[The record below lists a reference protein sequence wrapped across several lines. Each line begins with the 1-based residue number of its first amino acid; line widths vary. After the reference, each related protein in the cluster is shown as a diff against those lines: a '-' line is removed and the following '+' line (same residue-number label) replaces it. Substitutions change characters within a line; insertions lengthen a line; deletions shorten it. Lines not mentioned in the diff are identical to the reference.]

1 MKWGYAA
8 VIGWT
13 AWAGAAQAAGFACI
27 AEEAAR
33 RDYSGTISLM
43 HGGESVAEVARGQV
57 GGPDSAAITGTTRF
71 NIGSANK
78 MFTAV
83 AVAQL
88 ADAGKLGFDDPI
100 GKYVPELTAE
110 ARAVTLHQLLTHTSG
125 LGDFFRPQNIGV
137 VRAAR
142 KAADLLPVL
151 VEDKP
156 QFPPGS
162 PFSYSNSGF
171 ALLGIVVER
180 VSGEVYADY
189 IQKHIFAPAG
199 MTATSLDAAS
209 GGVVAQGMTRMR
221 MMGPPPGGPPGGGPP
236 PGMVLKGPP
245 PSVPPLNAQM
255 PKGDE
260 PLRPAPNAGDFG
272 SSAGSAY
279 STAADLQKFMAALR
293 AGTLTKSAVTAPQVD
308 AGRGMRYAY
317 GFGVMAED
325 GLTWTGHNGGT
336 PGANAEIHATTDGAW
351 SAAVLANRDP
361 PLATEMFRYIQGV
374 AKAGGC

>member
-1 MKWGYAA
+1 MKWHHAA
-8 VIGWT
+8 IAASWVLAT
-13 AWAGAAQAAGFACI
+13 GAAQAAGFACI

-33 RDYSGTISLM
+33 RDYSGTISLL
-43 HGGESVAEVARGQV
+43 HDGQSVAEVARGLV
-57 GGPDSAAITGTTRF
+57 GGPDSAAITAATRF

-88 ADAGKLGFDDPI
+88 VDAGKVSFDDPV
-100 GKYVPELTAE
+100 GTYVPELTPE

-125 LGDFFRPQNIGV
+125 LGDFFRPQNIAV

-142 KAADLLPVL
+142 KAIDLLPVL
-151 VEDKP
+151 VSDTP

-162 PFSYSNSGF
+162 QFSYSNSGF

-180 VSGEVYADY
+180 VSGEVYGDY
-189 IQKHIFAPAG
+189 LRKHIFEPAG

-209 GGVVAQGMTRMR
+209 GGVAAQGMTRMQ
-221 MMGPPPGGPPGGGPP
+221 MPGPGAGPPGGPPPGGP
-236 PGMVLKGPP
+236 VKGP
-245 PSVPPLNAQM
+245 M
-255 PKGDE
+255 PRGDG
-260 PLRPAPNAGDFG
+260 PLRPAPNTADFG
-272 SSAGSAY
+272 SAAGGAF
-279 STAADLQKFMAALR
+279 STTADLQKFLAALR
-293 AGTLTKSAVTAPQVD
+293 AGKLTKSAAVLTTPKADP
-308 AGRGMRYAY
+308 GRGLRYGY
-317 GFGVMAED
+317 GFGVMAGD

-374 AKAGGC
+374 VKAGGC

>member
-1 MKWGYAA
+1 MKWGCAMA
-8 VIGWT
+8 IGWT

-43 HGGESVAEVARGQV
+43 HDGKSVADVALGHV
-57 GGPDSAAITGTTRF
+57 GGPDSAAIAPATRF

-88 ADAGKLGFDDPI
+88 ADAGKLAFDDPV

-110 ARAVTLHQLLTHTSG
+110 ARAVTLHQLFTHSSG

-137 VRAAR
+137 VRVAR
-142 KAADLLPVL
+142 KAVDLLPLL

-162 PFSYSNSGF
+162 QFAYSNSGF

-180 VSGEVYADY
+180 VSGEIYTDY
-189 IQKHIFAPAG
+189 LQKHIFAPAG

-209 GGVVAQGMTRMR
+209 GGVVAQGMTRLQ
-221 MMGPPPGGPPGGGPP
+221 MMGPPPGGAPPGA
-236 PGMVLKGPP
+236 VLKGPP
-245 PSVPPLNAQM
+245 PGGM
-255 PKGDE
+255 PKGE
-260 PLRPAPNAGDFG
+260 GPLRPAPNAGEFG
-272 SSAGSAY
+272 SPAGGAF
-279 STAADLQKFMAALR
+279 STTADLQKFLAALR
-293 AGTLTKSAVTAPQVD
+293 AGTLTKSAAVLTAPKVD
-308 AGRGMRYAY
+308 SGRGMRYGY
-317 GFGVMAED
+317 GFGVMAGE
-325 GLTWTGHNGGT
+325 GVTWAGHNGGT

-374 AKAGGC
+374 VKAGGC